1 MPTLMNNNITCTYRL
16 KKTTVNFIH
25 DYWMLNYYVQ
35 NKQKIQNDVVRKM
48 DRSILEENSLLVSK

>member
-1 MPTLMNNNITCTYRL
+1 MNNNITCTYRL

-48 DRSILEENSLLVSK
+48 DRSILEENSLPVSK